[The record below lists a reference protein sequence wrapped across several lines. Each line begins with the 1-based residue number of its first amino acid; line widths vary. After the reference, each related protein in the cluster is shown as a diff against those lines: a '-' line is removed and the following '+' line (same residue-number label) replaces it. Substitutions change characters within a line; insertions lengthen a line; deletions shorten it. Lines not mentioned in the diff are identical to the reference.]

1 MGHVFVSYA
10 SADRER
16 ARQIA
21 ALVAGEGWDVWWDR
35 TIPPGRQ
42 FDEVIEEALDA
53 ATCVVVLWSNASIAS
68 TWVKTEAAE
77 ANRRK
82 LLIPVVIEDVKI
94 PLEFRRLQAADLA
107 AWKGERSHPEVDKFI
122 AAIEREIGRPVG
134 SRTIPASMARPTTVL
149 PSPSNAPAPA
159 TLPAGAPAAQ
169 IARAPT
175 LPHQVDERAPVAAAP
190 RQSAG
195 PKWLAVGVV
204 LVLLVGGFAWY
215 QSEQQSQQRA
225 LQAEQQ
231 RKELERKLEEG
242 QRVAAAERERTA
254 KDAADQAERE
264 RASRDALAKEKA
276 AREVTEREA
285 ARRQAADA
293 ASAQARLRLAE
304 ESTARRPTELSSARG
319 VIPAPQAAAP
329 QASSPLANVS
339 PGLTWR
345 DHALI
350 YSGTLVLDNAGAT
363 LRAAVT
369 DLKNG
374 RRVGGYSVPARISL
388 RNQERGEYFVQ
399 AEFEIPGDSTTPSP
413 HTHQVGL
420 IVRRQSDGTVR
431 MVQNCPQPGQ
441 CY

>member
-16 ARQIA
+16 ARQVA
-21 ALVAGEGWDVWWDR
+21 ALVASEGWDVWWDR

-53 ATCVVVLWSNASIAS
+53 ATCVVVLWSKASIAS

-107 AWKGERSHPEVDKFI
+107 GWNGEREHPEVDKFI
-122 AAIEREIGRPVG
+122 AAIEREIGRPGG
-134 SRTIPASMARPTTVL
+134 SPVRPTTIRPTV
-149 PSPSNAPAPA
+149 SPTASHAVPPP
-159 TLPAGAPAAQ
+159 TLPAAPPHSE
-169 IARAPT
+169 RAPT
-175 LPHQVDERAPVAAAP
+175 LPHASVAERASVDPAP
-190 RQSAG
+190 RPSG
-195 PKWLAVGVV
+195 LKWVVVGALLA
-204 LVLLVGGFAWY
+204 LLVGGFAWY
-215 QSEQQSQQRA
+215 QSEQRSQQQQM
-225 LQAEQQ
+225 QAEQQ
-231 RKELERKLEEG
+231 RRELERKLEEG
-242 QRVAAAERERTA
+242 QRLAAVERERQA

-264 RASRDALAKEKA
+264 RAARELLAKEKA
-276 AREVTEREA
+276 AREAAERDA

-293 ASAQARLRLAE
+293 AAAQSRLRLAE
-304 ESTARRPTELSSARG
+304 ESAARRPIETSPARG
-319 VIPAPQAAAP
+319 VIPAPQATAP
-329 QASSPLANVS
+329 STSLPLASVS
-339 PGLTWR
+339 SGLTWR

-363 LRAAVT
+363 LRAAIT

-374 RRVGGYSVPARISL
+374 RRIGGYSVPARISL
-388 RNQERGEYFVQ
+388 RSPERAEYYVQ
-399 AEFEIPGDSTTPSP
+399 AEFDIPGDSTTPSP

-420 IVRRQSDGTVR
+420 IVRRQSDGTLR
-431 MVQNCPQPGQ
+431 MVQNCPQPGN
-441 CY
+441 CF

>member
-21 ALVAGEGWDVWWDR
+21 ALVASEGWDVWWDR

-53 ATCVVVLWSNASIAS
+53 ATCVVVLWSKASIAS

-94 PLEFRRLQAADLA
+94 PLEFRRLQAADLTG
-107 AWKGERSHPEVDKFI
+107 WNGERAQPEVDKFI
-122 AAIEREIGRPVG
+122 AAIEREIGRPGG
-134 SRTIPASMARPTTVL
+134 SPARPATIRSTVAA
-149 PSPSNAPAPA
+149 SSYAASPA
-159 TLPAGAPAAQ
+159 TVPATAQ
-169 IARAPT
+169 PERAPT
-175 LPHQVDERAPVAAAP
+175 LRDSGTERAPIAGAS

-195 PKWLAVGVV
+195 LKWVVAGVL

-215 QSEQQSQQRA
+215 QSEQRAQQQQM
-225 LQAEQQ
+225 QAEQQ
-231 RKELERKLEEG
+231 RRELERKLEEG
-242 QRVAAAERERTA
+242 QRLAAAERERQA

-264 RASRDALAKEKA
+264 RAARELLAKEKA
-276 AREVTEREA
+276 AREAAEREA

-293 ASAQARLRLAE
+293 AAAQTRSRLAE
-304 ESTARRPTELSSARG
+304 EAARRPVETSPARSLL
-319 VIPAPQAAAP
+319 PAPQASAP
-329 QASSPLANVS
+329 QASAPLASVS
-339 PGLTWR
+339 SGLTWR

-350 YSGTLVLDNAGAT
+350 YSGTLVLDNTGAT
-363 LRAAVT
+363 LRAAIT

-374 RRVGGYSVPARISL
+374 RRIGGYSVPARISL
-388 RNQERGEYFVQ
+388 RNPERGEYFVQ
-399 AEFEIPGDSTTPSP
+399 AEFDIPGDSTTPSP

-420 IVRRQSDGTVR
+420 IVRRQSDGTLK
-431 MVQNCPQPGQ
+431 MVQNCPQPGN
-441 CY
+441 CF

>member
-16 ARQIA
+16 ARQVA
-21 ALVAGEGWDVWWDR
+21 TLVASEGWDVWWDR

-53 ATCVVVLWSNASIAS
+53 ATCVVVLWSKASIAS

-107 AWKGERSHPEVDKFI
+107 GWTGERAHPEVDKFI
-122 AAIEREIGRPVG
+122 AAIEREIGRPGV
-134 SRTIPASMARPTTVL
+134 SPARPSTIRPLMAAASSYV
-149 PSPSNAPAPA
+149 APAA
-159 TLPAGAPAAQ
+159 TLPAAGHHQ
-169 IARAPT
+169 SERAPT
-175 LPHQVDERAPVAAAP
+175 LPRESVAERVSVDSAP

-195 PKWLAVGVV
+195 LKWIVAAVL

-215 QSEQQSQQRA
+215 QSEQRSQRQA
-225 LQAEQQ
+225 VQAEQQ
-231 RKELERKLEEG
+231 RRELERKLEEG
-242 QRVAAAERERTA
+242 QRLAAAERERLA

-264 RASRDALAKEKA
+264 RTARDLLAKEKA
-276 AREVTEREA
+276 AREVAERDA

-293 ASAQARLRLAE
+293 AAAQTRLRLAE
-304 ESTARRPTELSSARG
+304 EATARRPTELSSSRSAT
-319 VIPAPQAAAP
+319 PAPQAAAP
-329 QASSPLANVS
+329 QASSPLASVS

-363 LRAAVT
+363 LRAAIT

-388 RNQERGEYFVQ
+388 RNPERGEYFVQ
-399 AEFEIPGDSTTPSP
+399 AEFDIPGDSTTPSP

-420 IVRRQSDGTVR
+420 IVRRQSDGTLR